1 LRQELLD
8 EINVVAGLH
17 RVKSELGLDEI
28 AQWCGLVEIDS
39 SLNESSLI
47 GRDVIDRTEIFSELE
62 KLLPRSSEHRSA
74 VFWGLGGSG

>member
-8 EINVVAGLH
+8 EINAVAGLH

-28 AQWCGLVEIDS
+28 SQWCGLVEIDS
-39 SLNESSLI
+39 SLNKSSPI

-62 KLLPRSSEHRSA
+62 KLLPRSSEHRGA
-74 VFWGLGGSG
+74 AFWGLGGSE